1 MFSPPAEGLQEQNKA
16 ENKRQPQT
24 TLASSVLCGQPQEV
38 SPSLLST
45 TGFHRGFSH
54 QNHYMQPAAVP
65 ISPCTSPGPTSC
77 RCTISSHPAVA
88 ALGALSPGVCRAQGS
103 RCGASQKQPCQQ
115 QHRLPAHTWSI
126 PIPRYCPI
134 GSGASEGRPNPMRT
148 GWSRCL
154 HLARRRERWGS
165 PIRRAPQPPLLSMCA
180 GPDAFWSPRSGWAW
194 G

>member
-45 TGFHRGFSH
+45 MGFHRGFSH
-54 QNHYMQPAAVP
+54 RNHYMQPAAVP

-77 RCTISSHPAVA
+77 QCTVSSHPAVA

-103 RCGASQKQPCQQ
+103 RCGASQKQPCRQ

-134 GSGASEGRPNPMRT
+134 GSGVSGGGPMRT

-154 HLARRRERWGS
+154 HLARI
-165 PIRRAPQPPLLSMCA
+165 PHLIPLHYIILNMYT
-180 GPDAFWSPRSGWAW
+180 DN
-194 G
+194 